1 MKQIGIGKQ
10 TKSQSQ
16 QFFYEKILGEK
27 IYQYK

>member
-16 QFFYEKILGEK
+16 HFFCEKILCEK